1 MSDNHTISPRD
12 DGYDPSIAERQAI
25 AHWQLILKLED
36 PFYKSRQL
44 VKDFINKHLNGNID
58 GLINYDLYKLKDV
71 MYYGDTCGAFT
82 IYSTN
87 LVRAIATIVFD
98 DIASK
103 EVMFDKKHGTL
114 MLQPSALITDTIWG
128 NQVGDWFYMPA
139 FFRCHDMKA
148 LAQRIIPC
156 ATLCRTLGNLYI
168 QPAYLTGY
176 RHSTIVG
183 RFLIDHMLHDL
194 HDTLV
199 NNKGSKSMNSTV
211 NASKSFFEPYHGAKG
226 WDLLVKR
233 WMIEDVLIDYYGFPE
248 PITDELTINKYT
260 PQSVYL
266 KVLEQSM
273 SLCYELIPNRS
284 KRMVERLKEKL

>member
-1 MSDNHTISPRD
+1 MSDRHIIISHDVAKEP
-12 DGYDPSIAERQAI
+12 
-25 AHWQLILKLED
+25 
-36 PFYKSRQL
+36 RQL
-44 VKDFINKHLNGNID
+44 VKDFITEHLNGDIN
-58 GLINYDLYKLKDV
+58 GLINYDFSLLMGLKR
-71 MYYGDTCGAFT
+71 YGDTQGYAC
-82 IYSTN
+82 YHNTN

-103 EVMFDKKHGTL
+103 EVMFDKKRGTL
-114 MLQPSALITDTIWG
+114 ILQPSALITDTIWG
-128 NQVGDWFYMPA
+128 NQVGDWFFMPA
-139 FFRCHDMKA
+139 FFHCKDLRA
-148 LAQRIIPC
+148 LGQRIIPC
-156 ATLCRTLGNLYI
+156 AALCKTIGNLYL
-168 QPAYLTGY
+168 QPNYLTGY
-176 RHSTIVG
+176 RHCTIVG

-199 NNKGSKSMNSTV
+199 NNQGSKSMKSAV
-211 NASKSFFEPYHGAKG
+211 NGSKSFFEPYYGTAG
-226 WDLLVKR
+226 WNLLVKR

-266 KVLEQSM
+266 KVLEQTM